1 MSSLQYAILLA
12 SALNAMLRY
21 ILSIVDLR
29 RARARGGENAPP
41 WENKSMYIF
50 YIELLTG
57 AWVFGM
63 WQNAAKRF
71 CVVF

>member
-57 AWVFGM
+57 ALVF
-63 WQNAAKRF
+63 NVTKY
-71 CVVF
+71 C